1 MKTTGRL
8 GPLALALALGISA
21 VGCTGSAA
29 EPDGSGTGP
38 SSEPVLQPG
47 NSGVYR
53 YVNAGLLATLDL
65 EKGTLEI
72 ENDTG
77 RSLAKPGFYV
87 LHATDGHR
95 VQGRVIDATGIPA
108 GETATFDVELDGI
121 ASEDI
126 GLIVLLIGSDNYGAF
141 VQT

>member
-8 GPLALALALGISA
+8 GPLSLALALGLAA
-21 VGCTGSAA
+21 VGCTGASG
-29 EPDGSGTGP
+29 EPDGTTGP
-38 SSEPVLQPG
+38 GAEPVLRPG

-53 YVNAGLLATLDL
+53 YVNAGLAATLDL
-65 EKGTLEI
+65 AKGTLEI

-95 VQGRVIDATGIPA
+95 VEGRVIDATGIPA
-108 GETATFDVELDGI
+108 GETVTFHVELDGI
-121 ASEDI
+121 ASKDI
-126 GLIVLLIGSDNYGAF
+126 GLIVLLFGSDNYGAF
-141 VQT
+141 VET